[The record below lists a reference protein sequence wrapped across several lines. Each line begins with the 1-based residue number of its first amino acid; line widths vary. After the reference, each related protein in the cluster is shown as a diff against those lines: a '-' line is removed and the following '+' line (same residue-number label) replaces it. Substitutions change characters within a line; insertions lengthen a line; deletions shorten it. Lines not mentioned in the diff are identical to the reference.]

1 MIASIRLKLRK
12 SVCSEKECNL
22 YFQVIYRR
30 KVKQIRTKYYI
41 RQNEWNEKQ
50 MTVRLEAAVRP
61 RLDYLY
67 SVRQR
72 IETEYENLSDIV
84 RVLEGTADCSAEL
97 IVETYLSKC
106 SCTSLVRFT
115 RKEIARAQRDGR
127 FKTSQSYEC
136 ALRSFLRFRNG
147 EDISWQGLSY
157 TLVKEYERYLKRRSL
172 SPNTISFYLRIL
184 RLLYNRAVREG
195 ITAHTSPFR
204 GIHTRIERTEKRAAE
219 PSVLRRLAGLDLS
232 ASPSLAMS
240 RDLFLFSFYAR
251 GMSFV
256 DMTYLRKDC
265 VRDGFLVYYRR
276 KTGQRIAIRLESCLQ
291 DIIRRYENITKD
303 SPYLLPIFSLSNA
316 RPIEIQHR
324 NAILLQNLRLRRI
337 SSLLKLRKPLTTYV
351 SRHSWAT
358 IAKRSRIPIAIISEG
373 MGHESEHTTQIYLDT
388 LDSSL
393 IDRANRTVISVLG
406 NPH

>member
-240 RDLFLFSFYAR
+240 RDLF
-251 GMSFV
+251 
-256 DMTYLRKDC
+256 
-265 VRDGFLVYYRR
+265 FLVFMP
-276 KTGQRIAIRLESCLQ
+276 GGCL
-291 DIIRRYENITKD
+291 
-303 SPYLLPIFSLSNA
+303 LS
-316 RPIEIQHR
+316 I
-324 NAILLQNLRLRRI
+324 
-337 SSLLKLRKPLTTYV
+337 
-351 SRHSWAT
+351 
-358 IAKRSRIPIAIISEG
+358 
-373 MGHESEHTTQIYLDT
+373 
-388 LDSSL
+388 
-393 IDRANRTVISVLG
+393 
-406 NPH
+406 